1 MTMDKSLISEAFQ
14 AFLTEAPE
22 HATAWMTLVQSLGQA
37 SALDSKTSELAFI
50 AVLAALGRTSGI
62 PFHVKSALDKGA
74 SRDEVLSAILIG
86 LPAAGHVVTQS
97 LPEALRVL
105 DSCQEEQ

>member
-1 MTMDKSLISEAFQ
+1 MTFDNSLISEAFQ
-14 AFLTEAPE
+14 AFVTEAPE
-22 HATAWMTLVQSLGQA
+22 HAKGWMSLVQSLGQA
-37 SALDSKTSELAFI
+37 SALDPKTSELAYI

-74 SRDEVLSAILIG
+74 SREEIISTILVG

-97 LPEALRVL
+97 LPPALKIL
-105 DSCQEEQ
+105 DASIE